1 MIRKWWFRLG
11 LLSFFCFLLGF
22 AYNYHLPRFEQ
33 FLLVEAERLSQ
44 KHAPV
49 RIWAKKLSVK
59 FFPLGVVLSDVQ
71 ILPQPAVE
79 RYLAPAQIKEAGVRI
94 AILPLLRGE
103 VRLSRIYIS
112 DSEFNI
118 FLRPELFAKSGSAPK
133 KLDFEA
139 IYRLPID
146 EISFERV
153 QVQGRLEP
161 QNVVF
166 RISKLNL
173 LLENRYRSLFIDLD
187 APRALFK
194 PSGPVRP
201 LNAQLELRTLIEAEE
216 AQISAFKLRA
226 DQSFVVASGRLNG
239 DFAAGKIQNGTLD
252 ARAKITMPDLNAWEK
267 VFFEK
272 PRLPELFGLVEAD
285 VGADVRTGKIHR
297 VDGEIKTS
305 DLGISHYVI
314 GTIQGRMASDL
325 KTITSDQ
332 LLFQNNAGK
341 ALIQKLNLS
350 LEPKHQISGILKA
363 ENLEIRDLL
372 KNLGIKNVPISL
384 PLNGEAQCQGAWT
397 ETPDLTCQTKIATPR
412 FHVHSGG
419 PKAATIV
426 EALDLSANG
435 EVKVTTK
442 QVEYK
447 GDLRM
452 GKSSKGKSFGIINY
466 ENGFKISYEA
476 ENFDFADLK
485 NLANIKFEGSSQ
497 LKGTTTGTSH
507 WATLE
512 MNFSGK
518 NLWMDDYPFGEMSAK
533 IGYRKGH
540 LTLDEV
546 QGQYEVSRY
555 NGNIDI
561 DLLASQLRVNAQIPF
576 ADLKDLQSVF
586 QRKVDLPFKASGTGQ
601 GRIEAR
607 GPFRIQD
614 MSYEVHTNF
623 YRGQVANET
632 FDELTFNVKSV
643 NGMVK
648 SEQVFLTKSSG
659 VAELKGQINP
669 KGEIDTVVVGRGMR
683 LEQSEN
689 INALGFDLQG
699 LADFTV
705 LIHGQLP
712 KPKIEVN
719 GRFSRVVLSDQ
730 PAEDS
735 VLKLSFLTDR
745 MEGSGQFFGQTLLA
759 DVTWPYDKYAPF
771 LLRAKARKWDFTS
784 LFAMV
789 SRSAR
794 QLDFSTSVTGEVN
807 LQSASGGFWSAD
819 GKVQIDELLVRKGAK
834 SMNADKPMFLLMH
847 GGIIDSKNF
856 AIVDGD
862 NFVKLE
868 VNGLKRDS
876 LNASLNGKLD
886 LSLLGLF
893 TPFISDLRGQT
904 ALSIDMKGTLER
916 PKVSGSAYIDKGYAK
931 FTDFVHPFANA
942 KADLLFNDNQIVLN
956 SLRAEMAGGKIA
968 GDGKLS
974 FNGDSRPIDV
984 KGTFQD
990 VKLNFP
996 ESFNT
1001 GGSGTVAIYG
1011 NGFPYT
1017 MDIDYNVSGGEV
1029 TYEFGAESGGQASVK
1044 ASAYLPR
1051 FMYQEAFHP
1060 FTFLVNVNLR
1070 SPVTVNNALMSANIN
1085 GSVRAAGTPDRI
1097 LLTGTLT
1104 PSPGAKVFFRDQ
1116 PFDVTSAFVE
1126 YNGVLASQPKIYLT
1140 ASTRVTESVQD
1151 DQLRTT
1157 EHQYDVNLLVQGR
1170 GPTPEIILT
1179 SQPPLSQ
1186 REIVSLLALGV
1197 TTSSLD
1203 ERRSSDFQATN
1214 TSTAVGAGLIQRA
1227 AGKRLKDTLGVDL
1240 KVSTSQPT
1248 PETAAQ
1254 PKVTISK
1261 QWTPKFGASASS
1273 TLQANP
1279 SNNVKVEYKMNK
1291 NISVIGSWDGRENNL
1306 ADQKDNTTKNVFG
1319 LDLEYKVQFK

>member
-1 MIRKWWFRLG
+1 MIGKWWFRLI
-11 LLSFFCFLLGF
+11 LFSAFSFLLGF
-22 AYNYHLPRFEQ
+22 SYNYHLPKLEQ
-33 FLLVEAERLSQ
+33 FLLIEAERLSQ

-49 RIWAKKLSVK
+49 RVWAKKLNLRLL
-59 FFPLGVVLSDVQ
+59 PLGVVLSDVQ
-71 ILPQPAVE
+71 ILPKPSLE
-79 RYLAPAQIKEAGVRI
+79 RYLAPAHIKEAGARI

-103 VRLSRIYIS
+103 VRLSRIYIT

-118 FLRPELFAKSGSAPK
+118 FLRSELFEKKGQAPK
-133 KLDFEA
+133 QFDFEA

-166 RISKLNL
+166 RISSLNF

-187 APRALFK
+187 APRVLFK

-201 LNAQLELRTLIEAEE
+201 LNMQLELRTLIEAEE

-226 DQSFVVASGRLNG
+226 DQSFIVASGRLNG
-239 DFAAGKIQNGTLD
+239 KFAQGKLDNGTFD
-252 ARAKITMPDLNAWEK
+252 ARAKITLPDMNVWER
-267 VFFEK
+267 VFFAN
-272 PRLPELFGLVEAD
+272 PRLPEVKGLVEAD
-285 VGADVRTGKIHR
+285 VGTEIRAGKIHR
-297 VDGEIKTS
+297 IDGELKTS
-305 DLGISHYVI
+305 DLGISHYLI
-314 GTIQGRMASDL
+314 GTVQGRLASDL
-325 KTITSDQ
+325 KSVTSDQ
-332 LLFQNNAGK
+332 LRFQNDAGK
-341 ALIQKLNLS
+341 LLIQKLNLS
-350 LEPKHQISGILKA
+350 LEPKHQVAGILKA
-363 ENLEIRDLL
+363 EKVELHHFLQ
-372 KNLGIKNVPISL
+372 NLGIKNVPVSL
-384 PLNGEAQCQGAWT
+384 PISGEAHCHGAWT
-397 ETPDLTCQTKIATPR
+397 ETPDLNCQTKISSSR
-412 FHVHSGG
+412 LHVHSGG
-419 PKAATIV
+419 SKPSTIV
-426 EALDLSANG
+426 EMLDLSAAG
-435 EVKVTTK
+435 DVKVTTK
-442 QVEYK
+442 QVDYK
-447 GDLRM
+447 GDFRV
-452 GKSSKGKSFGIINY
+452 GKSSKGKSSGVIDY
-466 ENGFKISYEA
+466 ENGLKISYEA
-476 ENFDFADLK
+476 ETFDFADLK
-485 NLANIKFEGSSQ
+485 NLANIKFEGAGK
-497 LKGTTTGTSH
+497 LKGTTTGTSK
-507 WATLE
+507 WATME
-512 MNFSGK
+512 MNLDGK
-518 NLWMDDYPFGEMSAK
+518 NLWMDNYPFGEMSAK

-540 LTLDEV
+540 LTLDDV

-561 DLLASQLRVNAQIPF
+561 DLLQSQMKISAFIPF

-586 QRKVDLPFKASGTGQ
+586 QRKIDLPFKANGTGQ
-601 GRIEAR
+601 GRIEAQ
-607 GPFRIQD
+607 GPFRLQD
-614 MSYEVHTNF
+614 MSYEVRSNF

-669 KGEIDTVVVGRGMR
+669 KGEIDAVVVGRGMR

-735 VLKLSFLTDR
+735 VLKLSFLPDR
-745 MEGSGQFFGQTLLA
+745 MDGSGQFFGQTLLA
-759 DVTWPYDKYAPF
+759 DLTWPYDKNAPF

-784 LFAMV
+784 LFSMV

-794 QLDFSTSVTGEVN
+794 QLDFSTSVTGDVN
-807 LQSASGGFWSAD
+807 LQSPTGGFWAAD
-819 GKVQIDELLVRKGAK
+819 GKVQIDELVVRKGAK
-834 SMNADKPMFLLMH
+834 SMSADKQMILSMNN
-847 GGIIDSKNF
+847 GVVDSKNF
-856 AIVDGD
+856 AIIDGD
-862 NFVKLE
+862 NFLKLDI
-868 VNGLKRDS
+868 NGLKRES
-876 LNASLNGKLD
+876 LSASLNGKLD
-886 LSLLGLF
+886 LGLLGLF

-904 ALSIDMKGTLER
+904 SLSIDIKGSMDR
-916 PKVSGSAYIDKGYAK
+916 PKLSGSAYIDKGYAK
-931 FTDFVHPFANA
+931 FVDFIHPFANV

-956 SLRAEMAGGKIA
+956 SVRAELASGKVS
-968 GDGKLS
+968 GDGKVT
-974 FNGDSRPIDV
+974 FNGDARPIDV

-990 VKLNFP
+990 VKINFP
-996 ESFNT
+996 ESFKT

-1011 NGFPYT
+1011 NAFPYT
-1017 MDIDYNVSGGEV
+1017 MDIDYIVTGGEV
-1029 TYEFGAESGGQASVK
+1029 TYEFGGDSGGQASVK

-1070 SPVTVNNALMSANIN
+1070 NPVAVNNALMSANIN

-1126 YNGVLASQPKIYLT
+1126 YNGVPANQPKIYLT
-1140 ASTRVTESVQD
+1140 ASTRATESVQD

-1170 GPTPEIILT
+1170 GPTPEIVLS

-1203 ERRSSDFQATN
+1203 ERRSSDFQAAN
-1214 TSTAVGAGLIQRA
+1214 TSTAVGAGLLQRA

-1261 QWTPKFGASASS
+1261 QWTPKLGASASS

-1291 NISVIGSWDGRENNL
+1291 NVSVIGSWDGRENNL
-1306 ADQKDNTTKNVFG
+1306 TEQKDDATKNVFG